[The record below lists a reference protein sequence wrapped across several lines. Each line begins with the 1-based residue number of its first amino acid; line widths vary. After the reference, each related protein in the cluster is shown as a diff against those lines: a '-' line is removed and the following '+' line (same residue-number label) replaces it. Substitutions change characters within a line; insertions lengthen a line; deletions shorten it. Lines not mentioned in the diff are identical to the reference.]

1 MPFPRPSAVR
11 TACAALIVIQP
22 CAVPAAL
29 AAQEDTQLWLAAQA
43 SIDLGGPL
51 VLAADVQHRYTDDVS
66 RAGQDVIRAS
76 LGYKLDGAT
85 TLAQGYA
92 YARTD
97 PLTGATTHEHRP
109 FQQLNFRIAGDGKG
123 PTLTGRLRLEER
135 FVEGRGD
142 MGLRLRQQVRG
153 TVPLGRDVFA
163 IAATEVMANLNSTDW
178 GQHGGLDQLR
188 LFAGVGFPV
197 ARGVTLEGGYM
208 NQYIVRFR
216 RTDRMNH
223 NISLTLSIRK

>member
-1 MPFPRPSAVR
+1 MPSIVR
-11 TACAALIVIQP
+11 TVCAALIVAP
-22 CAVPAAL
+22 PFAVPAAQ

-51 VLAADVQHRYTDDVS
+51 VLGADVQHRYTDDVS

-76 LGYKLDGAT
+76 LGYKLDST
-85 TLAQGYA
+85 TTVMQGYA

-109 FQQLNFRIAGDGKG
+109 FQQLGFRIAGDGKG

-135 FVEGRGD
+135 FVEGSGD
-142 MGLRLRQQVRG
+142 MGLRLRQHVRA
-153 TVPLGRDVFA
+153 TVPLHKGLFA
-163 IAATEVMANLNSTDW
+163 FAGGEVMANLNSTDW
-178 GQHGGLDQLR
+178 GQHGGFDQGR
-188 LFAGVGFPV
+188 LFAGLGVPV
-197 ARGVTLEGGYM
+197 AKGVTLEGGYM
-208 NQYIVRFR
+208 NQYIARFR
-216 RTDRMNH
+216 RTDRINH